1 MNSYLKG
8 LVCCLLAT
16 VSWGIMFPVMTDA
29 LTYLD
34 PFNFTTIRYGIA
46 GIAFA
51 VLLLLREGS
60 SAFSLRGERW
70 GLAWLFGT
78 LGFAG
83 FGFLVFLGQHLAG
96 PGGALTAS
104 IMMATMPML
113 GLLTVWALKKVR
125 PRVSTFAFILLSFSG
140 VVLVITNGNFSAV
153 LNSPVSLTANLLL
166 IAGALCWVLY
176 TIGSSYF
183 ATWSA
188 LRYTTLTTLLG
199 MVSVATIDVF
209 LMGTKTIPVP
219 DIASVIAVIPHLLY
233 MALVAGLMAVLC
245 WNVGNRIITPTNGV
259 LFMDVVPVT
268 AFIVSALNGV
278 VPTNIQIAGAAITA
292 TALVLNNLNQRKL
305 TKPITGAAT
314 GSLKTSTSHN

>member
-1 MNSYLKG
+1 
-8 LVCCLLAT
+8 
-16 VSWGIMFPVMTDA
+16 MFPVMTHA
-29 LTYLD
+29 LTYID
-34 PFNFTTIRYGIA
+34 PFNFTTFRYGIA

-51 VLLLLREGS
+51 LLLLFREGRNS
-60 SAFSLRGERW
+60 FRLKGERW

-83 FGFLVFLGQHLAG
+83 FGFLVFLGQSLAG

-113 GLLTVWALKKVR
+113 GLLTIWALKKVR
-125 PRVSTFAFILLSFSG
+125 PHASTMAFILLSFSG
-140 VVLVITNGNFSAV
+140 VVLVITNGDVFAV
-153 LNSPVSLTANLLL
+153 LNSPISLAANLLL

-176 TIGSSYF
+176 TIGGSYF
-183 ATWSA
+183 PDWSP
-188 LRYTTLTTLLG
+188 LRYTTMTTLLG
-199 MVSVATIDVF
+199 MISVVLIDLFLVGSGTISVPSAASII
-209 LMGTKTIPVP
+209 TIV
-219 DIASVIAVIPHLLY
+219 PHLLY

-259 LFMDVVPVT
+259 LFMDVVPIT

-278 VPTNIQIAGAAITA
+278 VPTNMQITGAVITA

-305 TKPITGAAT
+305 AMLAT
-314 GSLKTSTSHN
+314 RSNTLKASASH

>member
-8 LVCCLLAT
+8 LLCCLLAT
-16 VSWGIMFPVMTDA
+16 VSWGGMFPVMTHA
-29 LTYLD
+29 LTYID
-34 PFNFTTIRYGIA
+34 PFNFTTFRYGIA

-51 VLLLLREGS
+51 LLLLFREGRNS
-60 SAFSLRGERW
+60 FRLKGERW

-83 FGFLVFLGQHLAG
+83 FGFLVFLGQSLAG

-113 GLLTVWALKKVR
+113 GLLTIWALKKVR
-125 PRVSTFAFILLSFSG
+125 PHASTMAFILLSFSG
-140 VVLVITNGNFSAV
+140 VVLVITNGDIFVV
-153 LNSPVSLTANLLL
+153 LNSPINLAANLLL

-176 TIGSSYF
+176 TIGGSYF
-183 ATWSA
+183 PDWSP
-188 LRYTTLTTLLG
+188 LRYTTMTTLLG
-199 MVSVATIDVF
+199 MISVVLIDLFLVGSGTISVPSAASII
-209 LMGTKTIPVP
+209 TIV
-219 DIASVIAVIPHLLY
+219 PHLLY

-259 LFMDVVPVT
+259 LFMDVVPIT

-278 VPTNIQIAGAAITA
+278 VPTNMQITGAVITA

-305 TKPITGAAT
+305 AMLAT
-314 GSLKTSTSHN
+314 RANTLKASASH

>member
-1 MNSYLKG
+1 MNTYIKG
-8 LVCCLLAT
+8 LLCCLLAT
-16 VSWGIMFPVMTDA
+16 VSWGAMFPVMTHA
-29 LTYLD
+29 LIQID

-51 VLLLLREGS
+51 LLLLFREGRP
-60 SAFSLRGERW
+60 AFRLKNERW

-113 GLLTVWALKKVR
+113 GLLTIWALKKVR
-125 PRVSTFAFILLSFSG
+125 PRASTFGFILLSFSG
-140 VVLVITNGNFSAV
+140 VVLVITDGNASV
-153 LNSPVSLTANLLL
+153 ILHSPVSLTANLLL

-176 TIGSSYF
+176 TIGGSYF
-183 ATWSA
+183 PGWSP

-199 MVSVATIDVF
+199 MTSVAATDLL
-209 LMGTKTIPVP
+209 LMATGIITVP
-219 DIASVIAVIPHLLY
+219 DAAAVTAVIPHLLY
-233 MALVAGLMAVLC
+233 MALIAGLMAVLC
-245 WNVGNRIITPTNGV
+245 WNIGNRIVTPTNGV

-278 VPTNIQIAGAAITA
+278 VPTHVQIAGATLTA
-292 TALVLNNLNQRKL
+292 TALLFNNLSQRKM
-305 TKPITGAAT
+305 AQQAVQ
-314 GSLKTSTSHN
+314 SAVLKTSAAPR

>member
-1 MNSYLKG
+1 MNTYIKG
-8 LVCCLLAT
+8 LLCCLLAT
-16 VSWGIMFPVMTDA
+16 VSWGAMFPVMTHA
-29 LTYLD
+29 LIRID

-51 VLLLLREGS
+51 LLLLFSEGRP
-60 SAFSLRGERW
+60 AFRLKNERW

-113 GLLTVWALKKVR
+113 GLLTIWALKKVR
-125 PRVSTFAFILLSFSG
+125 PRASTFGFILLSFSG
-140 VVLVITNGNFSAV
+140 VVLVITDGNASVV
-153 LNSPVSLTANLLL
+153 LHSPASLTANLLL

-176 TIGSSYF
+176 TIGGSYF
-183 ATWSA
+183 PGWSP

-199 MVSVATIDVF
+199 MTSVAATDLL
-209 LMGTKTIPVP
+209 LMVTGIITVP
-219 DIASVIAVIPHLLY
+219 DAAAITAVIPHLLY
-233 MALVAGLMAVLC
+233 MALIAGLMAVLC
-245 WNVGNRIITPTNGV
+245 WNIGNRIVTPTTGV

-278 VPTNIQIAGAAITA
+278 VPTHVQIAGATLTA
-292 TALVLNNLNQRKL
+292 TALLFNNLSQRKM
-305 TKPITGAAT
+305 AEQAVQ
-314 GSLKTSTSHN
+314 SAVLKTSAAPR